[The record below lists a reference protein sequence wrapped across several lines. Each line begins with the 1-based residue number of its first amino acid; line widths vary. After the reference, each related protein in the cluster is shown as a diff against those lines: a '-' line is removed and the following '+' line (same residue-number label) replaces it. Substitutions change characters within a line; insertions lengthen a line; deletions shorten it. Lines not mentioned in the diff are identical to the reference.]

1 MSTYLIGDVHGCY
14 DELIAL
20 LAQVEFDPRRDTL
33 WLTGDLVARGPGS
46 LEVLRYVKSLGDS
59 VRLVLGNHDLHLLA
73 VFAGI
78 SRNKP
83 KDRLKPLL
91 EAPDADELLNWL
103 RRQPLLQV
111 DEEKKLVMAHAGITP
126 QWDLETAQQCARDV
140 EAVLSS
146 DSYPFFLDAMY
157 GDMPNHWSNELSG
170 LARLRFISNAFTRMR
185 YCFPNGQL
193 DMYSKEAPEDAPAPL
208 KPWFAIPG
216 PVSNAY
222 SIAFG
227 HWASLEGRG
236 TPEGIY
242 ALDTGCCWGG
252 ELTCEDEARDGKHDE
267 ILSAPSSRNSCKR
280 KPRSRQTRPGF
291 FYRYPARL
299 TAFEDLKAVAM
310 GVLRVGVMKL
320 AEHRLPFVRIVI
332 REMGIAFHF
341 RINMGQVELL
351 RFRQELLI
359 HPAAADHHN
368 LFHIAAGGNCFFYG
382 GDPLHAIVAAGFA
395 ADHDIFTPRQWA
407 PNGFPGQT
415 PHHHRLI

>member
-1 MSTYLIGDVHGCY
+1 MIHSPRVCVQVQSVYIESQSSPEEERYVFAYTVTIRNLGRSQVQLLGRYWLITNGHGRETEVQGEGVVGEQPHIPAGGEYQYTSGAVIETPLGTMQGHYEMIDIDGAPFRIEILFSVSQFQRSFIKTMSTYLIGDVHGCY

-252 ELTCEDEARDGKHDE
+252 ELTCLRWEDKQYFTQPSNRQKSLDE
-267 ILSAPSSRNSCKR
+267 
-280 KPRSRQTRPGF
+280 G
-291 FYRYPARL
+291 
-299 TAFEDLKAVAM
+299 E
-310 GVLRVGVMKL
+310 
-320 AEHRLPFVRIVI
+320 
-332 REMGIAFHF
+332 
-341 RINMGQVELL
+341 
-351 RFRQELLI
+351 
-359 HPAAADHHN
+359 AAAS
-368 LFHIAAGGNCFFYG
+368 
-382 GDPLHAIVAAGFA
+382 
-395 ADHDIFTPRQWA
+395 
-407 PNGFPGQT
+407 
-415 PHHHRLI
+415 

>member
-1 MSTYLIGDVHGCY
+1 MATYLIGDVHGCY

-20 LAQVEFDPRRDTL
+20 LHQVEFTPGPDTL

-46 LEVLRYVKSLGDS
+46 LEVLRYVKSLGDC

-83 KDRLKPLL
+83 KDRLTPLL

-126 QWDLETAQQCARDV
+126 QWDLQTAKDCARDV

-157 GDMPNHWSNELSG
+157 GDMPNNWTPELTG
-170 LARLRFISNAFTRMR
+170 LARLRFITNAFTRMR

-193 DMYSKEAPEDAPAPL
+193 DMYSKESPENAPAPL

-216 PVSNAY
+216 PVSEAY
-222 SIAFG
+222 SIVFG
-227 HWASLEGRG
+227 HWASLEGKG

-242 ALDTGCCWGG
+242 GLDTGCCWGG
-252 ELTCEDEARDGKHDE
+252 DLTCLRWEDKRYFVQPSNRHLDSGKGEAVN
-267 ILSAPSSRNSCKR
+267 A
-280 KPRSRQTRPGF
+280 
-291 FYRYPARL
+291 
-299 TAFEDLKAVAM
+299 
-310 GVLRVGVMKL
+310 
-320 AEHRLPFVRIVI
+320 
-332 REMGIAFHF
+332 
-341 RINMGQVELL
+341 
-351 RFRQELLI
+351 
-359 HPAAADHHN
+359 
-368 LFHIAAGGNCFFYG
+368 
-382 GDPLHAIVAAGFA
+382 
-395 ADHDIFTPRQWA
+395 
-407 PNGFPGQT
+407 
-415 PHHHRLI
+415 